1 MIKIL
6 IVEDEIN
13 IAGLIQAALDKGMY
27 EWDYAKDGGEAADKL
42 EEADYDLVLLDIM
55 LPVIDGYELLGYIT
69 SLHIPVIF
77 ISAKTTI
84 QDRVKGLHLGADDYI
99 TKPFNADELLARV
112 ESVLRR
118 FQKTNGLIPVLDV
131 EIDQFS
137 RTVIQNGQEIE
148 LTKKEFDLLMDLV
161 RNKDIALYR
170 ETQYERVWGDE
181 YSNNTRTLD
190 LHITRLRKKL
200 GWQDKIKTVNRIGY
214 MLVTKN
220 KDVLNKDI
228 SKRNRE

>member
-27 EWDYAKDGGEAADKL
+27 QWEYAKDGEEAADML
-42 EEADYDLVLLDIM
+42 EETDYDLVLLDIM
-55 LPVIDGYELLGYIT
+55 LPVIDGYELLDYIAP
-69 SLHIPVIF
+69 LHIPVIF

-84 QDRVKGLHLGADDYI
+84 KDRVKGLHLGADDYI

-118 FQKTNGLIPVLDV
+118 FQKTNGIIHILDT
-131 EIDQFS
+131 EIDHFS
-137 RTVIQNGQEIE
+137 RTVTQRGQNIE
-148 LTKKEFDLLMDLV
+148 LTRKEFDLLMDLV

-181 YSNNTRTLD
+181 YSHNTRTLD

-214 MLVTKN
+214 MLVTKHQG
-220 KDVLNKDI
+220 V
-228 SKRNRE
+228 SKRNIE

>member
-1 MIKIL
+1 MIRIL

-13 IAGLIQAALDKGMY
+13 IAGLIKTALDKGMY
-27 EWDYAKDGGEAADKL
+27 DWDYAADGKKAADML
-42 EEADYDLVLLDIM
+42 EQTDYDLVLLDIM
-55 LPVIDGYELLGYIT
+55 LPFIDGYELLDYIT
-69 SLHIPVIF
+69 PLQIPVVF
-77 ISAKTTI
+77 ISAKGTI
-84 QDRVKGLHLGADDYI
+84 QDKVKGLHLGADDYI
-99 TKPFNADELLARV
+99 TKPFHVDELLARV

-118 FQKTNGLIPVLDV
+118 FHKTNGTIQILDI
-131 EIDQFS
+131 EINSFS
-137 RTVIQNGQEIE
+137 RTVIQKGQSIE

-181 YSNNTRTLD
+181 YMDHTRTLD

-200 GWQDKIKTVNRIGY
+200 GWAQNIKTVNRIGY

-220 KDVLNKDI
+220 EI
-228 SKRNRE
+228 